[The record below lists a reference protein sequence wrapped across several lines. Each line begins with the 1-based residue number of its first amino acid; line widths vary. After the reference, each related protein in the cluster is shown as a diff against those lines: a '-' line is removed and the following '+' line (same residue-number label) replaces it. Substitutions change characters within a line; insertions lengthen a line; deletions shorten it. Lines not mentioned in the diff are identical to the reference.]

1 MKVPRSAGHAHRGFI
16 MTRRLILLAAA
27 ALAAASTAGCGA
39 SGNAGASSPSAPA
52 ASASPSAAAKDVS
65 ALPADLGYVDYA
77 AYKAHPA
84 AFDGRKVVLF
94 YWASWCPNCA
104 DHDATIQKA
113 VQAHT
118 LPRNLSIVKVDYDD
132 NDVQPVGYDV
142 TQQDLFVLVDRHGKA
157 LHKPLVTP
165 AYGEI
170 LALAA

>member
-1 MKVPRSAGHAHRGFI
+1 
-16 MTRRLILLAAA
+16 MTRRLVLLAAA

-39 SGNAGASSPSAPA
+39 DDKAGAAPSPSTPAPS
-52 ASASPSAAAKDVS
+52 ASASAAAKDVN
-65 ALPADLGYVDYA
+65 ALPADLGYVDYG
-77 AYKAHPA
+77 AYKAHRA

-94 YWASWCPNCA
+94 YWASWCPYCA
-104 DHDATIQKA
+104 DHDATIQTA

-142 TQQDLFVLVDRHGKA
+142 TSQDTFVLVDRNGKA
-157 LHKPLVTP
+157 LRTPLVMP
-165 AYGEI
+165 SYNQI